1 MKKIMCS
8 KVIASACLMTASLFS
23 MSVNAQN
30 NLSMYH
36 GKPQIDMMTRE
47 LAQDQCSAFP
57 GKAKVVNGMIEGM
70 GNVIVVALP
79 NEGCGG
85 GNNWGTSVQVFSE
98 DGRKSEMTG
107 FTAVEQMSIRNNRLW
122 ITSTEYGDSD
132 PHCCPSK
139 KGRHQ
144 FVIRGNKLVEVH

>member
-1 MKKIMCS
+1 MNKIKCLKMMVAFS
-8 KVIASACLMTASLFS
+8 LVASSCFS
-23 MSVNAQN
+23 INAQAQN

-36 GKPQIDMMTRE
+36 GKPQIEIMTRE

-57 GKAKVVNGMIEGM
+57 GKAKVVNGVIEGM

-79 NEGCGG
+79 DEGCGG